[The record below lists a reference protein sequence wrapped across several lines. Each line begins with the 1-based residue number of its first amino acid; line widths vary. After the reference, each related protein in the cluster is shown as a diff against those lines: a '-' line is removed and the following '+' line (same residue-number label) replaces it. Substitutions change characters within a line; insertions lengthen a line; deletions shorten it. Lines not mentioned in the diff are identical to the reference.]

1 MIQTRV
7 LCPFIIAAARG
18 RIRACRIL
26 FFLGGLAL
34 AAPTVVAQ
42 QPDTLRVT
50 LHNPGTTPQLG
61 ARQGF
66 SVAIDGDRVVV
77 GAPYDDLGG
86 TDSGA
91 VKVYQAST
99 GALVQVLA
107 NPTPAP
113 NDAFGYSVSISG
125 TRVVVGAPFDDSG
138 AVNAGSVYVFDLA
151 GATPATPVATFN
163 NPTPAPND
171 EFGHAVAVSGLLVV
185 VGVPD
190 DDAGAAN
197 AGTVHVFDLAT
208 AQGAGPLVTIN
219 NPSPIAGDA
228 FGYSV
233 AADGNRLVI
242 GARWVDAGSLFN
254 SGRAYTYQIT
264 GAIATWVATF
274 SNPSPGQGDSFG
286 TSVGISGTRVVVGAQ
301 FDSSGAQSTGRAYV
315 YDLGGASPAVPS
327 VTLNNPTPAVGDHF
341 GRAVAISG
349 VKVVVGAFQ
358 RYISGPNAGRAF
370 VFDLS
375 KPTPTSP
382 EAILDNPSPAS
393 YDEFGLAVAVSGTRV
408 IVGSHQDDTVAEDAG
423 TAYAY
428 EISGPTPTVPAF
440 LLNSPSP
447 AVGDE
452 FGTSVAVSGTR
463 VVVGAPRDDT
473 GATDAGSAYV
483 FDLSGATPTV
493 PVATLRNPSPAAG
506 DLFGI
511 SVGISG
517 TRLVVGA
524 PRDDTGATDAG
535 SAYLYDLAGA
545 TPTIPLATM
554 NNPTPVAGDNFASS
568 VAIDGTWVV
577 VGAPYD
583 DTAAGN
589 AGSAYVYF
597 SLGAN
602 TALLVTIPNPSPAL
616 NDYFG
621 WAVAVSGT
629 RAMVGAPRDNTG
641 ANAAGSAYVY
651 NLSGGSATIPA
662 TTLSSTTSFER
673 FGSAVAIN
681 GNRAVVGAPNNTGG
695 AVGAGRAR
703 VYDLT
708 GASPTVPVAT
718 LNKPT
723 PALYDTFGSFVAIS
737 GTRTTV
743 GALNSDGFSTFGEN
757 AFVFEL
763 AGAAPTTPVVTLTN
777 PSAIQNDIFAWSGA
791 LDGTLLVVGAPL
803 AEGASVDRGAAYVFG
818 PNRAPTGLSLANN
831 TIAEHRAAGTL
842 VGYFVPE
849 DPDGGDVLL
858 CSLATG
864 TGGTD
869 NARFAIANG
878 TNLLA
883 TTSFDYETQ
892 NSFSIRVRATDRAGL
907 FVEGSFTILVSDIEE
922 LPPSILAGP
931 ASVTNVVGG
940 AASFIVSAAGTAPLS
955 YQWRFE
961 GADIGSANEAAFQRT
976 GLTRTH
982 SGRYS
987 VAVSNAFGNVVSP
1000 DALLVVGGAAQR
1012 LQAPIA
1018 LGAGQFRVTF
1028 SDADGGALFPWD
1040 QGILQAQGTSSLPG
1054 GWVNLTNEIVIDNG
1068 VGYVEFTATN
1078 DPPHQFFRIKVQ

>member
-1 MIQTRV
+1 M
-7 LCPFIIAAARG
+7 
-18 RIRACRIL
+18 
-26 FFLGGLAL
+26 AL
-34 AAPTVVAQ
+34 
-42 QPDTLRVT
+42 
-50 LHNPGTTPQLG
+50 
-61 ARQGF
+61 
-66 SVAIDGDRVVV
+66 DGEWIVV

-91 VKVYQAST
+91 VKVYRAST
-99 GALVQVLA
+99 GALVQILA

-113 NDAFGYSVSISG
+113 NDAFGYSVGISG
-125 TRVVVGAPFDDSG
+125 TRVVVGAPFDDMG
-138 AVNAGSVYVFDLA
+138 AVNAGSVHVFDLA

-163 NPTPAPND
+163 NPSPAPD
-171 EFGHAVAVSGLLVV
+171 DGFGHAVAISGLQVV

-190 DDAGAAN
+190 DDAGAVN
-197 AGTVHVFDLAT
+197 AGTVHVYDLAN
-208 AQGAGPLVTIN
+208 AQGTGPLVTIN
-219 NPSPIAGDA
+219 NPSPVAGDA
-228 FGYSV
+228 FGYAV
-233 AADGNRLVI
+233 AVDGNRVVI
-242 GARWVDAGSLFN
+242 GAHWVDSGSFFN
-254 SGRAYTYQIT
+254 SGRAFVYQVS
-264 GAIATWVATF
+264 GATATRVATF
-274 SNPSPGQGDSFG
+274 NNPSPGQGDSFG

-301 FDSSGAQSTGRAYV
+301 FDSSGAQSAGSAYV
-315 YDLGGASPAVPS
+315 YNLAGASPSIPT

-349 VKVVVGAFQ
+349 TKVVVGAFQ
-358 RYISGPNAGRAF
+358 RYITAPNAGRAF

-375 KPTPTSP
+375 RPTPTSP
-382 EAILDNPSPAS
+382 EAVLDNPSPAS

-408 IVGSHQDDTVAEDAG
+408 IVGSHQDDTVTENAG

-428 EISGPTPTVPAF
+428 ELGGPTPTVPAF

-473 GATDAGSAYV
+473 GAADAGSAYV
-483 FDLSGATPTV
+483 FDLAGATAAV
-493 PVATLRNPSPAAG
+493 PVATLRNPSPVAG
-506 DLFGI
+506 DLFGL

-517 TRLVVGA
+517 TRVVVGA

-535 SAYLYDLAGA
+535 SAYIYDLAGA
-545 TPTIPLATM
+545 TPTLPLATM
-554 NNPTPVAGDNFASS
+554 NNPTPASGDNFGSS

-583 DTAAGN
+583 DGGAGN
-589 AGSAYVYF
+589 AGSAYVYY

-602 TALLVTIPNPSPAL
+602 TALLANIPNPSPAL

-629 RAMVGAPRDNTG
+629 RAVVGAPRDNTG
-641 ANAAGSAYVY
+641 ANLAGSAYVY
-651 NLSGGSATIPA
+651 NFSGGSATIPA
-662 TTLSSTTSFER
+662 ATLSSTTAFER
-673 FGSAVAIN
+673 FGSAVAVS
-681 GNRAVVGAPNNTGG
+681 GNRVVVGAPNNTGG

-703 VYDLT
+703 LYDLT
-708 GASPTVPVAT
+708 GATPTVPVAT

-737 GTRTTV
+737 GTRTAV
-743 GALNSDGFSTFGEN
+743 GALNSDGFTTSGEN
-757 AFVFEL
+757 AFVFGL
-763 AGAAPTTPVVTLTN
+763 VGGTPSTPVVTLTN
-777 PSAIQNDIFAWSGA
+777 PNPFQNDIFAWSGA
-791 LDGTLLVVGAPL
+791 MDGTILVVGAPL
-803 AEGASVDRGAAYVFG
+803 AEGASVDRGSVYVFG

-849 DPDGGDVLL
+849 DPDGGDAHVCTLV
-858 CSLATG
+858 TG

-892 NSFSIRVRATDRAGL
+892 NSFSIRVRVTDRAGL
-907 FVEGSFTILVSDIEE
+907 FVERSFAILVSDIEE

-931 ASVTNVVGG
+931 ASATNVVGG

-961 GADIGSANEAAFQRT
+961 GADIGSADEAAFERT
-976 GLTRTH
+976 GLTRAH

-987 VAVSNAFGNVVSP
+987 VVVSNDFGHAVSP
-1000 DALLVVGGAAQR
+1000 DALLVVGGAPQR
-1012 LQAPIA
+1012 LQAPVD
-1018 LGAGQFRVTF
+1018 LGAGRFRIPFT
-1028 SDADGGALFPWD
+1028 DADGGALFPWD
-1040 QGILQAQGTSSLPG
+1040 QAILQAQGTSSLPG
-1054 GWVNLTNEIVIDNG
+1054 GWVNLTNVIIIDNG
-1068 VGYVEFTATN
+1068 VGYVEFVVTN
-1078 DPPHQFFRIKVQ
+1078 DPPHRFYRVRMQ